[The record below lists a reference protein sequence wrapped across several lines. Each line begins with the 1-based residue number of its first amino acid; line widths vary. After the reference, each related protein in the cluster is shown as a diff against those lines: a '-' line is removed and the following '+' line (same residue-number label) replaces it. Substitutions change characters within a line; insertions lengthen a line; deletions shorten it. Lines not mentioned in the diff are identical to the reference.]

1 MPRTTVRGPWR
12 GGSQARAPRP
22 EAAASSSRPSRVAP
36 SRTSADTSSRGIRSL
51 LSRGVAVPPDVRPWQ
66 ARRPN
71 VPGDHFPV
79 PGTTVSFPE
88 FVIQP
93 IAVILPTSQTYPIL
107 REFSG
112 VSRKK
117 KASDS
122 PIPIFSPDF
131 LGRGDKSRAS
141 LAKESGRL
149 YCALSDQWRPPR
161 VPRPPE
167 RLGPVDKL
175 LVPPSRRNHP
185 AGRRP
190 GPAPV
195 ASPPSA
201 ASTSEARCPGA
212 QARGAAGGRDIGP
225 DDRAPAPDR
234 PARAPSGHAVSPHRI
249 RGFSGHVPPDPDR
262 SCAT

>member
-1 MPRTTVRGPWR
+1 MPGGGGGAQGVLGRAVASPRDDVTRAGHGARGPAPRRRVAGGGGRRRRATSGSGIAWWWSGRPVAAAVIIRWR
-12 GGSQARAPRP
+12 PGRADPPGPRVDDITAAARGEAPGGGISTRSNRRGACDKGGFEDHGRGDRRPAPPRP

-79 PGTTVSFPE
+79 PGTTVIFPE

-117 KASDS
+117 NNDS
-122 PIPIFSPDF
+122 
-131 LGRGDKSRAS
+131 
-141 LAKESGRL
+141 
-149 YCALSDQWRPPR
+149 
-161 VPRPPE
+161 
-167 RLGPVDKL
+167 
-175 LVPPSRRNHP
+175 
-185 AGRRP
+185 
-190 GPAPV
+190 
-195 ASPPSA
+195 
-201 ASTSEARCPGA
+201 
-212 QARGAAGGRDIGP
+212 
-225 DDRAPAPDR
+225 
-234 PARAPSGHAVSPHRI
+234 
-249 RGFSGHVPPDPDR
+249 
-262 SCAT
+262 